1 MGVYAEIRNGTITN
15 TVVCDAGF
23 ATQFG
28 LIEIDSL
35 TPMPGVGWTTP
46 DGGTTWAAPA
56 VPVSATNQQSLQQ
69 KAQAAL
75 ATNATYLGL
84 ASPTTAQAVAQVAVL
99 TRECS
104 AVIRLLLGLLDSTS
118 GT

>member
-1 MGVYAEIRNGTITN
+1 MGIYAQVQNGAVTN

-23 ATQFG
+23 AAQFG
-28 LIEIDSL
+28 LIEIDGLS
-35 TPMPGVGWTTP
+35 PMPSIGWTTP
-46 DGGTTWAAPA
+46 DGGTTWVQPA
-56 VPVSATNQQSLQQ
+56 VPVAITNQQTLQQ
-69 KAQAAL
+69 KAQTAL

-84 ASPTTAQAVAQVAVL
+84 ASPTTAQAVTQVGVL

-104 AVIRLLLGLLDSTS
+104 ALIRLLLGLLDSTQ